1 MAFDCTK
8 PNPLYMEILI
18 FKTDIRDR
26 KRVTDVEQHIENI
39 EGVIKWNVD
48 LHDCDNI
55 LRIEAEKLSPRTIEQ
70 ELQQAGYYCEE
81 LAD

>member
-1 MAFDCTK
+1 
-8 PNPLYMEILI
+8 MEILV

-26 KRVTDVEQHIENI
+26 RRVTEVEQHIENI

-48 LHDCDNI
+48 LHDCDHI
-55 LRIEAEKLSPRTIEQ
+55 LRIEADKLSPRIIEQ

-81 LAD
+81 LED